1 MRCAAPRR
9 LHSNRTGLILLVA
22 IFVLGAILFAI
33 GTLLVRRE
41 RVTPEGAAPILS
53 QEDRLD
59 MIERLV
65 MVGQPWCV
73 EELRAMLNTDPDPL
87 VRDAADAALLVI
99 GARGVVG

>member
-1 MRCAAPRR
+1 VPRR
-9 LHSNRTGLILLVA
+9 LHSNRAGLIFLVA
-22 IFVLGAILFAI
+22 IFVLGAILFAL

-41 RVTPEGAAPILS
+41 RLAREDTTPILS

-73 EELRAMLNTDPDPL
+73 EELRAILERDPDPL
-87 VRDAADAALLVI
+87 VRDAAESALLVI
-99 GARGVVG
+99 GSRGVVG

>member
-9 LHSNRTGLILLVA
+9 LRSNNAGLIFVVA
-22 IFVLGAILFAI
+22 VFVLGAILFAI

-41 RVTPEGAAPILS
+41 RVGREQETPILS

-59 MIERLV
+59 MVERLAI
-65 MVGQPWCV
+65 VGQPWCTD
-73 EELRAMLNTDPDPL
+73 ELRKIVDTDPDPL

-99 GARGVVG
+99 AARG